1 MDLDK
6 RMIGLIFRTQGP
18 QPPESENNLV
28 YMVSSR
34 QTDRHTHTHTGWGV
48 GALPNETLLQ

>member
-6 RMIGLIFRTQGP
+6 RMIGLIFGTQGP

-34 QTDRHTHTHTGWGV
+34 QTDRHTHTHGV
-48 GALPNETLLQ
+48 GGGGTT